1 MVTDRSEEDEF
12 LILASDGLWDV
23 MSSEMACRVIRK
35 CMASPTC
42 NNYPSGIAGS
52 AARDAAAVLAR
63 LAISRGSFDNVS
75 VVVVE
80 LRTSRVAVAAE

>member
-1 MVTDRSEEDEF
+1 
-12 LILASDGLWDV
+12 
-23 MSSEMACRVIRK
+23 MACRVIRK
-35 CMASPTC
+35 CMASTTS
-42 NNYPSGIAGS
+42 NNYPSGMAGS